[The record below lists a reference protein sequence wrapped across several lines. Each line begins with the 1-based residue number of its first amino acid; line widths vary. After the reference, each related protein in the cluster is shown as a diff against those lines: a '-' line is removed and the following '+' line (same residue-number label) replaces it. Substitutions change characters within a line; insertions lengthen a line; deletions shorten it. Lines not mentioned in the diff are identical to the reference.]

1 MDSREFR
8 LENAPIIEAVLDIDC
23 DLPPSLDILTLEAAA
38 RDRFLGDYPI
48 CETRY
53 LFQHEFETK
62 PSGASRTSTHQ
73 AVQGFMFRQE
83 DGKQIVQVRAEG
95 FSFNRLAP
103 YSTFSN
109 YLPAIAYAWK
119 AFAEI
124 ASPVTVR
131 TIRLRYINRIL
142 LPLNNHE
149 VELED
154 YLSLA
159 PKLPDP
165 ESMTFVG
172 FLNQSIAVEKRTGN
186 EVNTTLT
193 TQPVEDGR
201 LPILFDIIV
210 ASNQSVAPTDWPE
223 IESCIIALRNLKNRV
238 FKDTLTDKCLTLF
251 Q

>member
-23 DLPPSLDILTLEAAA
+23 DLPASLDILTLEAAA

-103 YSTFSN
+103 YSTFSD
-109 YLPAIAYAWK
+109 YLPAIQHAWK
-119 AFAEI
+119 AFVEI
-124 ASPVTVR
+124 ASPVIVR

-142 LPLNNHE
+142 LPLNNNV

-154 YLSLA
+154 YLRLA
-159 PKLPDP
+159 PRLPEP
-165 ESMTFVG
+165 ETMTFAG
-172 FLNQSIAVEKRTGN
+172 FLNQSLAVEKNTGN

-193 TQPVEDGR
+193 SQPEADGN

-210 ASNQSVAPTDWPE
+210 ASGQSVAPEDWLA
-223 IESCIIALRNLKNRV
+223 IESRIQSLRRLKNRI
-238 FKDTLTDKCLTLF
+238 FKDTLTEKCLTLF